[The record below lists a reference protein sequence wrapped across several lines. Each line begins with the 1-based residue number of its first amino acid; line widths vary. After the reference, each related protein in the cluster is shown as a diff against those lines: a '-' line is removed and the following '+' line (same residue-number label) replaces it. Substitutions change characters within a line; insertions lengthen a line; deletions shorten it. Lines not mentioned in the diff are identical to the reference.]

1 MILILFLLGTIGYAD
16 AQYYNGPPGPPP
28 PPPPRYRERPQQRDE
43 DLEMTPPSGYF
54 EISIGLA
61 QPVGSFSGNGG
72 AGYSGYALPG
82 DNISISLGIPI
93 NHSNLGI
100 ALMYSFCSNP
110 FDLNTYVGDVQYAD
124 QSNTYYIPS
133 QAGYGTY
140 DESFI
145 MGGLFATIPIQRLSF
160 DFRLMGGVAICSL
173 PEITYAAYATS
184 NTANND
190 FAWDIAS
197 SSTAGLA
204 FDMGGS
210 IRYKLR
216 RISIMAGID
225 FTGADPMV
233 STNKYYIDQFGNR
246 SFTHVGGSLPISIT
260 SFSFGLGYE
269 IR

>member
-1 MILILFLLGTIGYAD
+1 MILIMFLLGAIGYVD

-28 PPPPRYRERPQQRDE
+28 PPPRYRERQQREKDE
-43 DLEMTPPSGYF
+43 PEISQSTGYF
-54 EISIGLA
+54 EVSIGLA
-61 QPVGSFSGNGG
+61 QPVGSFSNVGG
-72 AGYSGYALPG
+72 IGYSGYALPG
-82 DNISISLGIPI
+82 DNISLSLGIPI
-93 NHSNLGI
+93 NHSNIGI
-100 ALMYSFCSNP
+100 ALMYSACSNP
-110 FDLNTYVGDVQYAD
+110 FDLNTFVSNVQYAD

-173 PEITYAAYATS
+173 PEVTYAAYATS

-190 FAWDIAS
+190 FLWDIAS
-197 SSTAGLA
+197 SSATGFA
-204 FDMGGS
+204 FDIGAG

-225 FTGADPMV
+225 FINADPMI
-233 STNKYYIDQFGNR
+233 STNKEYIDQFGNN
-246 SFTHVGGSLPISIT
+246 SYTHISGNLPISIT
-260 SFSFGLGYE
+260 SFSLGLGYE